1 MSRGFSELGKL
12 TLGDVLCLNSNET
25 VFINGNS
32 FRCDL
37 FIHTLSDNDF
47 ELIFGQTKKDVDD
60 FLVETNCEIKDLREN
75 TFKNI
80 NELSIDNIVA
90 FIGPHLVSFIIK
102 RKMYFIQRDKF
113 EAFIYSLTGER
124 LLC

>member
-12 TLGDVLCLNSNET
+12 TLGDVLNLNSNET

-47 ELIFGQTKKDVDD
+47 ELIFGQTKKEVDD
-60 FLVETNCEIKDLREN
+60 FLVGTNCEIKDLREN

-90 FIGPHLVSFIIK
+90 FIGPHSVSFIIK

-113 EAFIYSLTGER
+113 ESFIYSLTGER

>member
-12 TLGDVLCLNSNET
+12 TLGDVLNLNSNET

-37 FIHTLSDNDF
+37 FIHTLSDSDF

-60 FLVETNCEIKDLREN
+60 FLVGTNCEIKDLRED

-90 FIGPHLVSFIIK
+90 FIGPHSVSFIIK
-102 RKMYFIQRDKF
+102 RKMHFIHRDKF

>member
-12 TLGDVLCLNSNET
+12 TLGDVLNLNSNET

-47 ELIFGQTKKDVDD
+47 ELIFGQTKNDVDD
-60 FLVETNCEIKDLREN
+60 FLDGTNWEIKDLRED

-90 FIGPHLVSFIIK
+90 FIGPHSVSFIIK

-113 EAFIYSLTGER
+113 ESFIYSLTGER

>member
-1 MSRGFSELGKL
+1 MSRGFSELGKF
-12 TLGDVLCLNSNET
+12 TLGDVLNLNSNET

-60 FLVETNCEIKDLREN
+60 FLVGTNCEIKDLRED

-90 FIGPHLVSFIIK
+90 FIGPHSVSFIIE
-102 RKMYFIQRDKF
+102 RKMYFIHRDKF
-113 EAFIYSLTGER
+113 EAFIYSLTGEK

>member
-12 TLGDVLCLNSNET
+12 TLGDVLNLNSNET
-25 VFINGNS
+25 VFINRNS

-47 ELIFGQTKKDVDD
+47 ELIFGQTKKEVDD
-60 FLVETNCEIKDLREN
+60 FLVGTNCEIKDLREN

-90 FIGPHLVSFIIK
+90 FIGPHSVSFIIK

-113 EAFIYSLTGER
+113 ESFIYSLTGER

>member
-12 TLGDVLCLNSNET
+12 TLGDVLYLNSNET

-37 FIHTLSDNDF
+37 FIHTLSDSDF
-47 ELIFGQTKKDVDD
+47 ELIFGQTKKEVDD
-60 FLVETNCEIKDLREN
+60 FLVGTNCEIKDLRED

-90 FIGPHLVSFIIK
+90 FISPKVVCFIIR

-113 EAFIYSLTGER
+113 ESFIYSLTGER